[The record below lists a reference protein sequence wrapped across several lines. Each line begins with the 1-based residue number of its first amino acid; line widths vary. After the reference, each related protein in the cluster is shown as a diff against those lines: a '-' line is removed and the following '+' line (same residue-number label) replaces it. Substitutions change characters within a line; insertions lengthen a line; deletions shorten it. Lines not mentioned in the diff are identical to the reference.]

1 MVKQT
6 SQAGSSRILFLIFL
20 SAVIEGFDFQA
31 PGVVASKLAPVF
43 HLAPGQIGLFFSMGT
58 IGLLFGAIAGGAL
71 SDRFGRRTGLLVSMV
86 VFGLFS
92 LMTAFAQSVEF
103 LMVAR
108 FLTGLGLG
116 GALPAM
122 VSVAAELAHP
132 ERRGRTVAMMYAGVP
147 FGGGVASLVAM
158 VGLHDDWKM
167 VFIVGGVLPLLLV
180 IPLMMSMPPMRIVK
194 LAGERSAQQW
204 RSVFSAGSA
213 LTTLLLWLGFFLGLL
228 IVYLL
233 INWLPMLMVSR
244 GLTQLEA
251 SWVQVVFSLGG
262 VIGSLVGGRLVDGA
276 QRVARAGLCF
286 AFLVAALLLLGL
298 APANFSATAMFAG
311 MVAIGLIAMQSM
323 LYGLA
328 PQCYPP
334 QIRGTAVGFAIA
346 AGRLG
351 SIAGPLLAGGVL
363 AAGGSSTSVL
373 MTIIPV
379 AVVCGAAILLLLV
392 LLKGKVNGKVQAAF
406 AATS

>member
-1 MVKQT
+1 MNQT

-31 PGVVASKLAPVF
+31 PGVVASRLAPVF
-43 HLAPGQIGLFFSMGT
+43 HLSPGQIGLFFSMGT

-71 SDRFGRRTGLLVSMV
+71 SDRFGRRAGLLVSMV

-103 LMVAR
+103 LMAAR

-132 ERRGRTVAMMYAGVP
+132 ERRGRTVAMIYAGVP

-158 VGLHDDWKM
+158 VGLHDDWQM
-167 VFIVGGVLPLLLV
+167 VFIVGGILPLLLV
-180 IPLMMSMPPMRIVK
+180 VPLMMSMPPMRIVK
-194 LAGERSAQQW
+194 LAGERGAQQW
-204 RSVFSAGSA
+204 RAVLSAGSA
-213 LTTLLLWLGFFLGLL
+213 LITLLLWLGFFLGLL

-244 GLTQLEA
+244 GLTQIEA

-262 VIGSLVGGRLVDGA
+262 VMGSLVGGRLVDGA
-276 QRVARAGLCF
+276 QRVARAGFCF
-286 AFLVAALLLLGL
+286 VFLVASLLLLGL
-298 APANFSATAMFAG
+298 APASFLATALFAA

-323 LYGLA
+323 LYALA
-328 PQCYPP
+328 PQCYPA

-363 AAGGSSTSVL
+363 AAGGSSTGVL

-379 AVVCGAAILLLLV
+379 AIICGVAMIALLV
-392 LLKGKVNGKVQAAF
+392 LLKGKSNGKVQAGF
-406 AATS
+406 AAAP